1 MKVEGSGHGLPSL
14 APGRRA
20 LTTHCFGFVHNCFVE
35 RQCDVVL
42 KRKMGGGEK
51 DGSQQV
57 LVLISCFTTG
67 LAIRLW
73 ASTSF
78 CLDVLVYEMG
88 S

>member
-1 MKVEGSGHGLPSL
+1 M
-14 APGRRA
+14 
-20 LTTHCFGFVHNCFVE
+20 
-35 RQCDVVL
+35 L